1 MMPGQICARC
11 GAPRR
16 VPATH
21 FIEYPNPDTDAPAYL
36 HLCKA
41 CARRAAEIIREYGEG
56 AHLVDLGGDA
66 PVQPYIPEQMD
77 AILQPYIPEE
87 TKPAPDALKLIH
99 RALVLMYSREYGA
112 FGKDGSIEKTLD
124 ELEARL

>member
-41 CARRAAEIIREYGEG
+41 CAREAAEIIRLYGEG
-56 AHLVDLGGDA
+56 APIVDLGIEDT
-66 PVQPYIPEQMD
+66 PSMLMPEIPQATIEPLPG
-77 AILQPYIPEE
+77 LQITLSGEMADRVTEVNVKIP
-87 TKPAPDALKLIH
+87 PQ
-99 RALVLMYSREYGA
+99 
-112 FGKDGSIEKTLD
+112 
-124 ELEARL
+124 EASE

>member
-56 AHLVDLGGDA
+56 APIDDPGTGV
-66 PVQPYIPEQMD
+66 PQ
-77 AILQPYIPEE
+77 PEE
-87 TKPAPDALKLIH
+87 TKPAPEALKLIH

-112 FGKDGSIEKTLD
+112 FGKDGSIERTLD

>member
-1 MMPGQICARC
+1 MMPEICARC

-56 AHLVDLGGDA
+56 AHLVSLDMEA
-66 PVQPYIPEQMD
+66 RPQQPE
-77 AILQPYIPEE
+77 PEE
-87 TKPAPDALKLIH
+87 TKPAPEALKLIH

-112 FGKDGSIEKTLD
+112 FGKDGSIERTLD

>member
-41 CARRAAEIIREYGEG
+41 CAREAAEIIRLYGED
-56 AHLVDLGGDA
+56 AHLVSLDMEA
-66 PVQPYIPEQMD
+66 RPQPET
-77 AILQPYIPEE
+77 EE

-99 RALVLMYSREYGA
+99 KALVLMYCREFGA
-112 FGKDGSIEKTLD
+112 FGKDGSIERILD
-124 ELEARL
+124 ELEGKL